1 MRSTPR
7 YQIFISSTFQD
18 LEVQRKALIHQILK
32 EGHTPSGMELFCAGD
47 ENEFQVIK
55 EAIDQSDLCVVLIG
69 ANYGSIKEG
78 TNPPK
83 SYTELE
89 FLYARDVAKKPCIVF
104 LLNEEEFDRE
114 RKKIESENTKESG
127 NGEKLR
133 AFRVDAPRNRI
144 AETFSLKDNPY
155 KLVLDF
161 QTAFKKWTPEP
172 DVGYVPVTEVL
183 GIKKLVSLLGT
194 VGQTEIMID
203 ILGQL
208 NKYDRLVH
216 RMSEGPHLKRGLST
230 YFWKRFA
237 AQIFNA
243 GYRNLYFES
252 GSTLAYLSSELLPLL
267 ERNAATLLT
276 TPILENRIRIRTNNI
291 LTYLSY
297 ILLSRAKTSLVP
309 YGPPDTK
316 YGATYGDIVLHVG
329 DEVAPD
335 PSAIRMNDIGRV
347 ERKLVTQICRKALGG
362 GNPPP
367 KKWLFLSAASGLEL
381 THRDS
386 LCQGPH
392 VGSYS
397 NMLLKRA
404 IYETGSPVILFV
416 DDTKIDRNFV
426 PAKCYSVMTK
436 AMTWQK
442 VCVER
447 PIAVCYASSS
457 AETYS
462 ATREKL
468 QRFGLSSADEQ
479 PEVIPTQ
486 GAGSAYCGLFGNS
499 RFYACMNETDTNE
512 RARKRV
518 LREAIGPIQ

>member
-1 MRSTPR
+1 MGSTPR
-7 YQIFISSTFQD
+7 YQIFLSSTFDD
-18 LEVQRKALIHQILK
+18 LAVHRKALIHQILK
-32 EGHTPSGMELFCAGD
+32 DGHTPSGMELFSAGD

-89 FLYARDVAKKPCIVF
+89 FLYARDVAKKPCMVF
-104 LLNEEEFDRE
+104 LLNEEEFKRE
-114 RKKIESENTKESG
+114 RKEVESKKKRDWK
-127 NGEKLR
+127 NGRALR
-133 AFRVDAPRNRI
+133 AFRAYAPRDRI
-144 AETFSLKDNPY
+144 ADVFSLKDPY
-155 KLVLDF
+155 QLVANF
-161 QTAFKKWTPEP
+161 QTAFNKKWKPAP
-172 DVGYVPVTEVL
+172 DVGYVPVTEVQD
-183 GIKKLVSLLGT
+183 IQKLVSLLGT
-194 VGQTEIMID
+194 VGQTEIMSAIV
-203 ILGQL
+203 GQL

-216 RMSEGPHLKRGLST
+216 RMSEEPDLKRGLSA

-237 AQIFNA
+237 ARIFNA

-252 GSTLAYLSSELLPLL
+252 GSTLAYLSSELLSLL
-267 ERNAATLLT
+267 ERNEAMLVT
-276 TPILENRIRIRTNNI
+276 TPIIENRIRVRTNNI

-297 ILLSRAKTSLVP
+297 VLLSRAKTSLVP

-316 YGATYGDIVLHVG
+316 YGATYGDIALHVS

-335 PSAIRMNDIGRV
+335 PSGIRMKDIGRV
-347 ERKLVTQICRKALGG
+347 ERKLVSQICKKALGG
-362 GNPPP
+362 GDPPP

-381 THRDS
+381 THQDP

-392 VGSYS
+392 VGSYC

-416 DDTKIDRNFV
+416 DETKIDRTFV
-426 PAKCYSVMTK
+426 SAKCYSVMTK

-442 VCVER
+442 VCLER
-447 PIAVCYASSS
+447 PVAVCYASSTVG
-457 AETYS
+457 TYS
-462 ATREKL
+462 TTLEKL
-468 QRFGLSSADEQ
+468 QRFGLSPADES
-479 PEVIPTQ
+479 PEQDPTQ
-486 GAGSAYCGLFGNS
+486 GVGPVYCGLFGNN
-499 RFYACMNETDTNE
+499 RFYDCINETDASD
-512 RARKRV
+512 RAREKV